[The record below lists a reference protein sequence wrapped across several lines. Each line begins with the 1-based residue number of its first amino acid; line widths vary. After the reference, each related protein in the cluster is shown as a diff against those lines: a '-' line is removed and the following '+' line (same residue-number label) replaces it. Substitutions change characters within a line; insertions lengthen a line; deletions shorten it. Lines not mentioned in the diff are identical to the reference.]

1 MKKWCLFLSLYFCIC
16 LLAACAGGDI
26 SAGEGADSG
35 GAPAEETQSGGETA
49 EPGRV
54 TETFRL
60 VTAGD
65 SDDPASV
72 LAAVN
77 GTSGDVYTL
86 DIFSVEDV
94 TLEGYTQ
101 EETAAMDWSPMPGAL
116 VEVTWDGSVMES
128 YPARF
133 GDVTSV
139 RILESG
145 FNDLCR
151 LYLDVLEDLWN
162 VDAGLNE
169 GITELGVDLSET
181 SLPESERAAVAYAFG
196 MRHGLMPVEGTYGE
210 LVEAGYI
217 DGENLTWEDGCLF
230 SIKETQDEDPV
241 VFSLP
246 AFGSGDE
253 MPDYNGVRFDAEKWR
268 SGTGAYFFSDCTAV
282 QNGGGQWGD
291 YAVGAEAIS

>member
-1 MKKWCLFLSLYFCIC
+1 MFSRRNENRAGSGTKPPPLPTIQAEEAVLHEKMVPVLEPVFLHLS
-16 LLAACAGGDI
+16 AGGLRRGDI

-35 GAPAEETQSGGETA
+35 GAPAEETQTGGETA

-72 LAAVN
+72 LAAVG

-94 TLEGYTQ
+94 TLEGYTP

-151 LYLDVLEDLWN
+151 LYLDVLQDLWN

-181 SLPESERAAVAYAFG
+181 SCRRASA
-196 MRHGLMPVEGTYGE
+196 RRWPTP
-210 LVEAGYI
+210 LVCA
-217 DGENLTWEDGCLF
+217 
-230 SIKETQDEDPV
+230 
-241 VFSLP
+241 
-246 AFGSGDE
+246 
-253 MPDYNGVRFDAEKWR
+253 
-268 SGTGAYFFSDCTAV
+268 TA
-282 QNGGGQWGD
+282 
-291 YAVGAEAIS
+291 